1 MKLKIG
7 EISKLCHVTN
17 RTLRHYE
24 KIKLL
29 MPSIIDDFTGY
40 RYYGTKDVLKLY
52 YILQFKELG
61 FKLKEIDELFDNE
74 SFAPDVTVLQQKIW
88 ECEQERER
96 LEKRHKRLVS
106 LLSRELDKQRGGAE
120 IYFEKLPSIIVA
132 SHVMSISGYDEMEKY
147 VADVIG
153 PEMLRLNCRFS
164 EPFHRFTIETDKDFK
179 EGSFEVEY
187 CNEVVEMGT
196 DSDLVKFKRLPEI
209 PLAACL
215 NVYGPHICLRE
226 ICVGLYAELSQSG
239 YRIVGVPRFNYVNA
253 AWNQKNP
260 EKWITIIQVPVEKA
274 AD

>member
-24 KIKLL
+24 EIGLL
-29 MPSIIDDFTGY
+29 TPSVIDDFTGY

-61 FKLKEIDELFDNE
+61 FKLKDIDELFDNE

-88 ECEQERER
+88 ECEQEQKH
-96 LEKRHKRLVS
+96 LEMRHKRLVS
-106 LLSRELDKQRGGAE
+106 LLSRELDKQLVKKE
-120 IYFEKLPSIIVA
+120 IYFEKLPPIIVA
-132 SHVMSISGYDEMEKY
+132 SHVMSISSYDGMEKY

-153 PEMLRLNCRFS
+153 PEMLRLNCQFS
-164 EPFHRFTIETDKDFK
+164 EPFHRFTMEMHKDFK

-196 DSDLVKFKRLPEI
+196 DSDLVKFKRLPEV

-215 NVYGPHICLRE
+215 NVYGPHTCLRE
-226 ICVGLYAELSQSG
+226 NCIELYAELFQRG
-239 YRIVGVPRFNYVNA
+239 YRIVGVPRFDYVNA
-253 AWNQKNP
+253 AWNQKNHS
-260 EKWITIIQVPVEKA
+260 KWLTIIRVPVEKD